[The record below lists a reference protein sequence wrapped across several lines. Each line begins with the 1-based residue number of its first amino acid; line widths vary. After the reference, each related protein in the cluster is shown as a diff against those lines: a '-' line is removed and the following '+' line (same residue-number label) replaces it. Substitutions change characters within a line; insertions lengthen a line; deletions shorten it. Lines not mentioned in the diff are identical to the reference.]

1 MSGIPSWSKSASGAG
16 SGRVKRLFSD
26 LPSDLPSDLRGV
38 AGDDDKK
45 PSPVMDKRPV
55 IDKRIATS
63 KSGPPN
69 NRINRRRRVFISA
82 NMRRI
87 IGGGVDLGQDIGNS
101 YWSG

>member
-1 MSGIPSWSKSASGAG
+1 MSGIPSWSKSASGGG

-26 LPSDLPSDLRGV
+26 LPSDLRGV
-38 AGDDDKK
+38 AGDNDKK
-45 PSPVMDKRPV
+45 PNPV
-55 IDKRIATS
+55 IDKMTGTS
-63 KSGPPN
+63 SSGHAN

>member
-1 MSGIPSWSKSASGAG
+1 MSGIPSWSKSASGAA

-26 LPSDLPSDLRGV
+26 LPSDLPSDLRSV

-45 PSPVMDKRPV
+45 PTPVMDKRTG
-55 IDKRIATS
+55 TS
-63 KSGPPN
+63 SSGHAN